1 MAASKAT
8 DGAHGSP
15 AAPRGGSAASARA
28 HEVGDDVSALT
39 YEVAIA
45 ELEAIIARIE
55 SGEIPLE
62 ESLQQYRRGAALVR
76 RCRDVLDA
84 AKTEV
89 QRISAA
95 DLAKGES
102 PR

>member
-1 MAASKAT
+1 MVAMRAM
-8 DGAHGSP
+8 DGAHGSGK
-15 AAPRGGSAASARA
+15 AQRGGSAPAAREASAD
-28 HEVGDDVSALT
+28 GVSGLT
-39 YEVAIA
+39 YEGAIS

-76 RCRDVLDA
+76 RCREVLDA

-89 QRISAA
+89 ERITAA
-95 DLAKGES
+95 DLAKGDS